1 MIFKKIKSFKCQMQ
15 NLMQF
20 SIFIGMKVVVNALI
34 GATPSIVNV
43 LLVCLIFWL
52 IFAIIGVNLFSG
64 KYYKCWDLENDVK
77 FSNEIIPNKEI
88 CDQEKENGEPA
99 EWRNAWVTFDN
110 TMMAYLAL
118 LQIATWKGWIDVM
131 NDAIDSVD
139 RNVQPSR

>member
-1 MIFKKIKSFKCQMQ
+1 MH

-64 KYYKCWDLENDVK
+64 KYYKCWDTENDVK

-88 CDQEKENGEPA
+88 CDQEKANGEPA